1 MLPDPV
7 LGLLEAL
14 IRAGLVLTDRDGDA
28 AIAGADQGVTDKSL
42 DRADQAFDIR
52 LTLLE
57 QIEELLGSVTRVG
70 SDHRVHGALLRSASR
85 LCAFGQSASTTIAC
99 RTKMMAARH
108 PALRGPL
115 LTRVSDHS

>member
-7 LGLLEAL
+7 LGFLEAL

-42 DRADQAFDIR
+42 DRPDQAFDVR
-52 LTLLE
+52 LALLE
-57 QIEELLGSVTRVG
+57 QIKELLGSVTRVG
-70 SDHRVHGALLRSASR
+70 SDHSVHGALLRSASR

-99 RTKMMAARH
+99 SNQKVTMARGF
-108 PALRGPL
+108 LRPPM
-115 LTRVSDHS
+115 